1 MMPRRYT
8 IVLADRRTG
17 VTRRWTIRVRPIVA
31 ATLGVLATPILVGW
45 ILRVGA
51 AAEAQHL
58 RTANATLLQEN
69 FSYREATGTLTAQIE
84 SLQSAISDLGDR
96 ARVDPTTARAMDKL
110 PPQIKNQGGTSMEG
124 ASALLTP
131 EVSSSPE
138 TAFGVLKSVLS
149 SLESHLNIVRRTMEK
164 RDALL
169 AATPS
174 IWPVHGWLSAGFG
187 MRPDPF
193 TAQSDFHP
201 GLDISA
207 EKGTPVQA
215 TADGLVELAAPS
227 GDYGNLVIID
237 HGFGLVTRYG
247 HLSKF
252 AVWPG
257 QRVKRGDIIGFV
269 GSTGRATGPH
279 LHYEVL
285 ANAKLMNPL
294 QLLAG
299 KPK

>member
-1 MMPRRYT
+1 MMSRRYT
-8 IVLADRRTG
+8 IVLADRQTG
-17 VTRRWTIRVRPIVA
+17 ATRRWTIRLRPLVVA
-31 ATLGVLATPILVGW
+31 TFGLLATPILIGW
-45 ILRVGA
+45 ILRLSA
-51 AAEAQHL
+51 LAETQHL
-58 RTANATLLQEN
+58 RTANSTLQQEN
-69 FSYREATGTLTAQIE
+69 SSYREATGTLASQIE
-84 SLQSAISDLGDR
+84 SLQSAISELGDR
-96 ARVDPTTARAMDKL
+96 ARVDPATARAVDKL
-110 PPQIKNQGGTSMEG
+110 PAQIKNQGGTSMEG
-124 ASALLTP
+124 ASALVTP

-138 TAFGVLKSVLS
+138 TTFGVLKGVLT
-149 SLESHLNIVRRTMEK
+149 SLESHLNIVKLTMEK

-207 EKGTPVQA
+207 EKGTPVRA
-215 TADGLVELAAPS
+215 TADGLVQLAAPS

-237 HGFGLVTRYG
+237 HGFGLITRYG

-252 AVWPG
+252 AVWLG
-257 QRVKRGDIIGFV
+257 EQVKRGDIIGFV

-285 ANAKLMNPL
+285 ANGKLMNPL